1 MKGRR
6 AGSRIAETRKRGD
19 LIHGVRLKSVY
30 EFCDLLYD
38 FLLSRTVFC

>member
-6 AGSRIAETRKRGD
+6 AGSRVAETRKRAD

-30 EFCDLLYD
+30 EFCDALYD
-38 FLLSRTVFC
+38 FLLLRTVFC